1 MWFFY
6 AGLAALFASLTAILG
21 KVGLGGVNAHLATA
35 IRTTTALGLAWL
47 VVFMSGAQREWPH
60 LSSRNLVFLILSGLA
75 TGFSWLFYFTALKH
89 GPVSKVAPVDKL
101 SVVLTIILAAVFL
114 GEPVSLKT
122 AIGCGL
128 ILAGLWV
135 ML

>member
-1 MWFFY
+1 MWLLY
-6 AGLAALFASLTAILG
+6 ASLAALFASLTAVLA
-21 KVGLGGVNAHLATA
+21 KAGLGGVNANLATA
-35 IRTTTALGLAWL
+35 IRTSTALGLAWL
-47 VVFMSGAQREWPH
+47 VVFIGGTQKELPH
-60 LSSRNLVFLILSGLA
+60 LSSRDLVFLILSGLA
-75 TGFSWLFYFTALKH
+75 TGLSWLFYFTALKH

-101 SVVLTIILAAVFL
+101 SVVLTIILAAIFL
-114 GEPVSLKT
+114 SEPVNIKT

>member
-21 KVGLGGVNAHLATA
+21 KVGLGGVNANLATA
-35 IRTTTALGLAWL
+35 VRTTTALGLAWL
-47 VVFMSGAQREWPH
+47 VVFMSGAQREWTH

-101 SVVLTIILAAVFL
+101 SVVLTIILAAIFL
-114 GEPVSLKT
+114 GEPVGLKT